1 MEPLCMSS
9 VQEKI
14 FLPLLYKTQNEV
26 VLSVDWPALC
36 DTFRVQQIWMTST
49 GIKRHIKLST
59 II

>member
-1 MEPLCMSS
+1 MSS

-14 FLPLLYKTQNEV
+14 VLPLLYKTQNEV
-26 VLSVDWPALC
+26 VLSMDWPALC